1 MPYYLYTVHMLNP
14 FPELLVYGLIAPF
27 IVRIAIGSAL
37 LYLSVEHYRGRR
49 DIAELLRPLMGRAGK
64 SMAVVLALFE
74 LGTGALLLVG
84 AWTQLSALLAMV
96 LTLKPLFL
104 KAHLKGLMPYEKATY
119 GLMFLMAFSLLLSG
133 AGAFAFDIPL

>member
-1 MPYYLYTVHMLNP
+1 MLNP

-27 IVRIAIGSAL
+27 IIRIALGSAL
-37 LYLSVEHYRGRR
+37 LYLAVEHYRGRR
-49 DIAELLRPLMGRAGK
+49 NIAELLRPLMGHGSRGI
-64 SMAVVLALFE
+64 AVALSFFE
-74 LGTGALLLVG
+74 LIAGALVLVG
-84 AWTQLSALLAMV
+84 AWTQAAALLAMV

-119 GLMFLMAFSLLLSG
+119 GLLFLMAASLLLSG

>member
-1 MPYYLYTVHMLNP
+1 MLNP

-27 IVRIAIGSAL
+27 IVRLALGSSL
-37 LYLSVEHYRGRR
+37 LYLAVEHYRGRR
-49 DIAELLRPLMGRAGK
+49 DIAELLRPLMGRSGRGV
-64 SMAVVLALFE
+64 AVVLSLFE
-74 LGTGALLLVG
+74 LIAGALLLVG
-84 AWTQLSALLAMV
+84 AWTQLAALLAMA

-104 KAHLKGLMPYEKATY
+104 KAHLKGLMPYEKTTY